1 VTSDPT
7 IWLLARASGITA
19 YVLLTSVVLAG
30 LLLKARPLG
39 ARPRPAAVTDI
50 HRFLSL
56 LALAALAVHG
66 AALVLDRAVSIPV
79 HALLVPGIAE
89 YRPLWTGLGV
99 VAGELMLLLV
109 LSFSVRRRIGA
120 KAWRSFHYAAYVAFA
135 AAAVHGIMAGTD
147 SGLSWMQA
155 LYIGSIAAVIA
166 ATAWRILVPPNR
178 PSRTAVPPPG
188 VHPDQT
194 IGGTHARLSHP
205 DRPVAV

>member
-1 VTSDPT
+1 VKSDPT

-30 LLLKARPLG
+30 LLLKARPFG

-56 LALAALAVHG
+56 LALAALALHG
-66 AALVLDRAVSIPV
+66 AALVLDRAVSVPLQ
-79 HALLVPGIAE
+79 ALLVPGIAE

-99 VAGELMLLLV
+99 VAGELMLMLV

-120 KAWRSFHYAAYVAFA
+120 RAWRRFHYAAYAAFA
-135 AAAVHGIMAGTD
+135 AAAVHGIMAGSD
-147 SGLSWMQA
+147 SGLAWMRA
-155 LYIGSIAAVIA
+155 LYISSIAAVIA
-166 ATAWRILVPPNR
+166 ATAWRILASPIR
-178 PSRTAVPPPG
+178 PTRPTPRL
-188 VHPDQT
+188 
-194 IGGTHARLSHP
+194 GGTNDQLSHP